1 VPLTIP
7 SIDVRTYQDLLNEAM
22 ARIPSH
28 NPEWT
33 NFNKSDPGVTL
44 LEVFAFLTE
53 SLIYRANLIPERNR
67 KKFLQLLGQPLYS
80 ASAAQG
86 LVRVSNDRGPL
97 EVFTLDHDLEVQAGE
112 VPFRTTRGL
121 DVLPVD
127 YEIYYKRPVVD
138 PDETELDHYHRLY
151 ASHLQQMPGT
161 EVTLYQTTRFSPR
174 GTEPID
180 LGTDTIDG
188 SLWIALLARATD
200 RGQPPDLFGDAIAR
214 ERELLAGKTVS
225 IGVVPS
231 PPPSG
236 KLLQPGGAGAA
247 SAAAPTLKVFVPQL
261 PPDGIL
267 PDQQAQRVATY
278 VPLHTAADRDLL
290 SEPGIL
296 EVELPSSAAQL
307 SLWRN
312 LQALESGV
320 GDFPPA
326 IDDSTQAQRLIT
338 WLRVRPSGP
347 TSSRILWLGLNCTPV
362 TQRAHVSGELLPP
375 GNGEPDQ
382 SATLARRPVL
392 PETLVVTVAS
402 PGNDPESWKPIDDL
416 LSAGPEVPVPD
427 PRLPPG
433 APPAR
438 PAPSKVFA
446 IDPEAGVVRFGDGL
460 RGARPARGAI
470 LRASYDFAVGKKGN
484 VGPGSIKT
492 GPSLPSGLAVSN
504 PLRTWGGADAESES
518 DGERQV
524 PRYLSHR
531 DRLVNA
537 VDFQTIA
544 RRTPGVDLAR
554 VEVLPA
560 YHPDLGNSQPGDAP
574 GAVTLMLVPRYDPEQ
589 PDSPR
594 PDDNF
599 LQTVACFLEP
609 RRLVT
614 TALYLRGPKYHDIY
628 FTVGFNAVAGA
639 SLAEVREAVKKA
651 LREFLSPLPDPD
663 YDPQALQPRPGLRA
677 GWPLQKPVVALE
689 LLGVANRVPGVQLV
703 NGVQLGDS
711 DGTLADQVKMEGLEL
726 PRLVG
731 IDVAIGDAP
740 PLSGVRGQTVAT
752 PPSALPVPF
761 VPEECG

>member
-7 SIDVRTYQDLLNEAM
+7 PIDTRTYQELLAEAL

-53 SLIYRANLIPERNR
+53 SLLYRANLIPERNR
-67 KKFLQLLGQPLYS
+67 KKFLQLLGQSLYP

-86 LVRVSNDRGPL
+86 LVRISNDRGPL

-112 VPFRTTRGL
+112 VPFRTSQGL
-121 DVLPVD
+121 DVLPID
-127 YEIYYKRPVVD
+127 YEVYYKRRIVNPDPV
-138 PDETELDHYHRLY
+138 ELDHYHRLY
-151 ASHLQQMPGT
+151 ASHLQQMPNT

-174 GTEPID
+174 ATEPID

-200 RGQPPDLFGDAIAR
+200 RGQPPDLFGHAIAS
-214 ERELLAGKTVS
+214 ERELLAGKVVN

-231 PPPSG
+231 PPPGG
-236 KLLQPGGAGAA
+236 KVLQPGGAGAA
-247 SAAAPTLKVFVPQL
+247 NAALPTLKVYVPSL

-267 PDQQAQRVATY
+267 PPESEQRVAAY
-278 VPLHTAADRDLL
+278 VPLHTTSDRDLL
-290 SEPGIL
+290 AQPGIL
-296 EVELPSSAAQL
+296 QVELPPTAAQL
-307 SLWRN
+307 SLWEN
-312 LQALESGV
+312 LQALEQGV
-320 GDFPPA
+320 ADFPPA
-326 IDDSTQAQRLIT
+326 IDDTAQAQRLIT
-338 WLRVRPSGP
+338 WLRVRPSVA
-347 TSSRILWLGLNCTPV
+347 TSTRILWLGLNCVPV
-362 TQRAHVSGELLPP
+362 TQRAHVSGELLPA

-382 SATLARRPVL
+382 SVTLSRRPVL
-392 PETLVVTVAS
+392 PGTVLLTVA
-402 PGNDPESWKPIDDL
+402 PHGGEPEPWMLIDDL
-416 LSAGPEVPVPD
+416 LSAGPEIPVPD

-438 PAPSKVFA
+438 PAPSKVYTL
-446 IDPEAGVVRFGDGL
+446 DPEAGVVRFGDGL
-460 RGARPARGAI
+460 RGARPPRNAVI
-470 LRASYDFAVGKKGN
+470 RASYDFAVGSKGN

-492 GPSLPSGLAVSN
+492 GPSLPSGLAVNN
-504 PLRTWGGADAESES
+504 PLPTWGGADAEPERE
-518 DGERQV
+518 GERQV
-524 PRYLSHR
+524 PRFLSHR
-531 DRLVNA
+531 DRLVNT

-574 GAVTLMLVPRYDPEQ
+574 GAVTLMLVPRYDPEHPDAPQ
-589 PDSPR
+589 PN
-594 PDDNF
+594 DNF

-614 TALYLRGPKYHDIY
+614 TALYLRGPKYHPIY
-628 FTVGFNAVAGA
+628 LTVGFDAVPGT

-663 YDPQALQPRPGLRA
+663 FDPQALQPVPGLRP

-711 DGTLADQVKMEGLEL
+711 DGTLVDQVKMEGLEL
-726 PRLVG
+726 PQLAG
-731 IDVAIGDAP
+731 LDVALGDPP
-740 PLSGVRGQTVAT
+740 PLSGLRGQTVAT
-752 PPSALPVPF
+752 PPTALPVPF
-761 VPEECG
+761 VPEECA